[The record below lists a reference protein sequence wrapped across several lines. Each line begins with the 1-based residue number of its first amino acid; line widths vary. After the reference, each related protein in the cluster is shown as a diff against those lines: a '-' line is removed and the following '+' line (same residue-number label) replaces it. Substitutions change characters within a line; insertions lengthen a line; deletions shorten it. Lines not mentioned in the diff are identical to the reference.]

1 MVFFRK
7 EITQKY
13 IVTYLINTNKEL
25 KTAYNYYQGILKSID
40 NRDKDLFLSIIN
52 SLNKDSTDYDMKN
65 HILNALKYEYS
76 KGIVEE
82 TNNLIKQIKHAA
94 CGYRKFKQL

>member
-1 MVFFRK
+1 
-7 EITQKY
+7 
-13 IVTYLINTNKEL
+13 
-25 KTAYNYYQGILKSID
+25 
-40 NRDKDLFLSIIN
+40 
-52 SLNKDSTDYDMKN
+52 MKN

-94 CGYRKFKQL
+94 CGYKKFKHLKARIMLVKELLNSLKTT

>member
-1 MVFFRK
+1 
-7 EITQKY
+7 
-13 IVTYLINTNKEL
+13 
-25 KTAYNYYQGILKSID
+25 
-40 NRDKDLFLSIIN
+40 
-52 SLNKDSTDYDMKN
+52 MKN